1 MFEADIPKIKLG
13 GLLPLAII
21 DNAAYEFYRLAPP
34 GVMQVMVSVGLSEF
48 SAQDVNRA
56 FSPLDSYLDQLMDR
70 GVDMVAQHGVPLPIL
85 IGVEAHDRM
94 IAHMAKRTG
103 KPASSTV
110 LAVARAAR
118 DMGLKR
124 LVVVN
129 KWTDAM
135 NGVLAEFFA
144 REGVKV
150 IGKTVEE
157 MTPAQFVKLSSRD
170 NLTLA
175 FELGRKA
182 FADHP
187 DCDSI
192 YIGGGA
198 WLSEPVARE
207 LEIQTGKIVLC
218 NQSAMIRDQL
228 KILNAWTPQHG
239 HSRLLSLP

>member
-1 MFEADIPKIKLG
+1 MFEEDIPNIKLG
-13 GLLPLAII
+13 GLLPLPII
-21 DNAAYEFYRLAPP
+21 DNAAYEFYRLAPK
-34 GVMQVMVSVGLSEF
+34 GVMQVMISVGLSEF

-70 GVDMVAQHGVPLPIL
+70 GVNMVAQHGVPLPIL

-103 KPASSTV
+103 LPASSTV
-110 LAVARAAR
+110 LAVARSAR
-118 DMGLKR
+118 ELGLKR

-135 NGVLAEFFA
+135 NSVLAEFFA
-144 REGVKV
+144 REGVSV

-157 MTPAQFVKLSSRD
+157 MTPAQFVKLSSSD
-170 NLTLA
+170 NLKLA
-175 FELGRKA
+175 FDLGRKA
-182 FADHP
+182 FHDHP

-207 LEIQTGKIVLC
+207 LERLTGKIVLC

-228 KILNAWTPQHG
+228 KTLNAWVPQQG